1 MLHFSPYYTFVSS
14 EPKEVKMPKVNV
26 SVPYQIPQDEAL
38 SRVHARIAEIRLQY
52 SGQATGLTEDWNGYS
67 GAFSGSSHGFTVS
80 GNLVV
85 NPSLVTVVIE
95 LPSIAFFY
103 KAKIESGVRDDLTKL
118 LA

>member
-1 MLHFSPYYTFVSS
+1 MPNVS
-14 EPKEVKMPKVNV
+14 V

-38 SRVHARIAEIRLQY
+38 SRIRARIAEIKARY
-52 SGQATGLTEDWNGYS
+52 SSEVTNLTENWNGYS

-80 GNLVV
+80 CNLVV

-95 LPSIAFFY
+95 LPFIAFAY
-103 KAKIESGVRDDLTKL
+103 KAKVEVGVRAELTKL